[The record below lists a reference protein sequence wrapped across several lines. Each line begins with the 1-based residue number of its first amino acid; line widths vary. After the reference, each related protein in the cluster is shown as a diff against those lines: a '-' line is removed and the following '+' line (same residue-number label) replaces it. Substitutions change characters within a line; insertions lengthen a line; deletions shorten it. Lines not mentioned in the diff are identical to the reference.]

1 MRPAACLFAI
11 LIAGCI
17 SDSQLV
23 MKPLPPL
30 APPVPPVVELITGP
44 LGFAPGEHLIWE
56 VQARGMTIGRLELD
70 VDEHAITSRFAT
82 SRLVSAFAR
91 VDHELVTLLDQGAAV
106 SASERL
112 DFDGELRQA
121 SIALDNPHS
130 HSLHTALGL
139 IRAWAR
145 DGASPGFTQ
154 VTFIDQRFKLQLDQP
169 TIEGDLL
176 RVDARIIGGD
186 GPISVTLW
194 LDAEHRPV
202 RVEIRADDER
212 VTAELIAS

>member
-11 LIAGCI
+11 VIAGCT
-17 SDSQLV
+17 SESQLV

-30 APPVPPVVELITGP
+30 APPVPPLIELIDGP
-44 LGFAPGEHLIWE
+44 LGFEPGEHLIWE

-121 SIALDNPHS
+121 SIALDKPHS

-139 IRAWAR
+139 IRAWAH
-145 DGASPGFTQ
+145 DGAAPGFTQ
-154 VTFIDQRFKLQLDQP
+154 VTFIDQKFKLQLEQP
-169 TIEGDLL
+169 TTDGELL
-176 RVDARIIGGD
+176 RVDARIVGGD
-186 GPISVTLW
+186 SPIGVTLW

-202 RVEIRADDER
+202 RVEIRAEDER